1 MISLMGKCFSCLK
14 RKTQPRREVTLA
26 ILGLDNAGK
35 TTATKA
41 LLGETHHDTAPTV
54 GFTSESLTLDHYEIK
69 IFDLGGGKNIRRIWK
84 EYFVEVYGVIFVVDS
99 STPERL
105 EEAKNVLKGLLEDEK
120 VAGKPILLLANK
132 QDHQNAMDEVDIC
145 DQLGLEDLVNAN
157 KCPCR
162 IETCSALKG
171 TGKKMDNNI
180 KVGLKWMCAT
190 LEHNWRVY
198 QPRVEND
205 MEVEAAKKRK
215 ELAEKKERVRKI
227 REEREK
233 KEEEERKRL
242 GIEKPV
248 SDDEDQLDGDPFKR
262 VDVNSLNEKE
272 KRMKEEKRKKKELEL
287 KMLGR
292 DTNDNNTVNNDLD
305 ESEGEIRSS
314 RSLKYLGL
322 RNGLSSNENHMKNGN
337 LNTLSSENKLPYDS
351 EQDSDLDITSKKSR
365 RATPRLPPLQK
376 PLGTKFTP
384 DDQPAG
390 KKKRKKKKLK
400 ALQEKIEENE
410 DMGESFQP
418 SKHSV
423 QSVSKIEV
431 NTLNPYTENQNSFHS
446 DTSSSKHIV
455 VGKTLSYDNETEE
468 DTTPRSH
475 KVKKKKKV
483 KSKGMHQSFDDFPTP
498 RSIEAAENNTD
509 FASSLSYRIDNEE
522 SNPTEVRKLKKKA
535 YLKKNKTGP
544 SDEEIEMGDTLR
556 NTGITDFTWTLGSPK
571 KEVLSSVDVLIR
583 YTELSRDEG
592 PVQKN
597 WGFAEDLEDTINT
610 PTRRIGVR
618 PNFEDDEDVM
628 L

>member
-1 MISLMGKCFSCLK
+1 
-14 RKTQPRREVTLA
+14 
-26 ILGLDNAGK
+26 
-35 TTATKA
+35 
-41 LLGETHHDTAPTV
+41 
-54 GFTSESLTLDHYEIK
+54 
-69 IFDLGGGKNIRRIWK
+69 
-84 EYFVEVYGVIFVVDS
+84 
-99 STPERL
+99 
-105 EEAKNVLKGLLEDEK
+105 
-120 VAGKPILLLANK
+120 
-132 QDHQNAMDEVDIC
+132 
-145 DQLGLEDLVNAN
+145 
-157 KCPCR
+157 
-162 IETCSALKG
+162 
-171 TGKKMDNNI
+171 
-180 KVGLKWMCAT
+180 
-190 LEHNWRVY
+190 
-198 QPRVEND
+198 
-205 MEVEAAKKRK
+205 
-215 ELAEKKERVRKI
+215 
-227 REEREK
+227 
-233 KEEEERKRL
+233 
-242 GIEKPV
+242 
-248 SDDEDQLDGDPFKR
+248 
-262 VDVNSLNEKE
+262 
-272 KRMKEEKRKKKELEL
+272 MKEEKRKKKELEL

-468 DTTPRSH
+468 DMTPRSH

-509 FASSLSYRIDNEE
+509 FASSLSYRIDNEGKF
-522 SNPTEVRKLKKKA
+522 NKRKKK
-535 YLKKNKTGP
+535 K
-544 SDEEIEMGDTLR
+544 IFVVQC
-556 NTGITDFTWTLGSPK
+556 FTYMT
-571 KEVLSSVDVLIR
+571 
-583 YTELSRDEG
+583 
-592 PVQKN
+592 
-597 WGFAEDLEDTINT
+597 
-610 PTRRIGVR
+610 
-618 PNFEDDEDVM
+618 
-628 L
+628 